1 MDEDKV
7 RLNIFVS
14 ASIVEKL
21 QQIKKETGR
30 SILDLVREALWRF
43 IKWYEK
49 EQHNDIAE
57 D

>member
-14 ASIVEKL
+14 VSIVEKL

-43 IKWYEK
+43 IKYYEK
-49 EQHNDIAE
+49 EQYNDIAE